1 MKKVAQA
8 RPAPHAI
15 EGTGVMSAQEGRG
28 PGTPRARRAGSIPWT
43 AIEADYATGKFTN
56 VELCAKHGIT
66 APVLS
71 RRMRDDR
78 EKDAGRWQRNRS
90 AQVKQATA
98 AMLMQEAVQSTV
110 KRGQE
115 ITAVLAVAAAT
126 RDVILGHRKDI
137 GAARRVWT
145 GLLAEL
151 EATTTSPQ
159 QLAAMLAQAGAH
171 LDEAGRAA
179 LAAQHAQLMQLHA
192 RVGSIQRLADATIK
206 LQAAERRA
214 FGLKDEDGGSDPL
227 DQMTEAE
234 LEAQI
239 QALEAERVAGGP
251 ALKLVKGG

>member
-1 MKKVAQA
+1 MKKITEERQ
-8 RPAPHAI
+8 
-15 EGTGVMSAQEGRG
+15 
-28 PGTPRARRAGSIPWT
+28 PRAQKHPPRTIDWGPIRAEW
-43 AIEADYATGKFTN
+43 ETGAFTQ
-56 VELCAKHGIT
+56 VELARKWDI
-66 APVLS
+66 APETLN
-71 RRMRDDR
+71 RRMRQDR
-78 EKDAGRWQRNRS
+78 QKNPAAWTRKLGDK
-90 AQVKQATA
+90 VKQATA
-98 AMLMQEAVQSTV
+98 VMLAGDALLSTV
-110 KRGQE
+110 RKGQE
-115 ITAVLAVAAAT
+115 VTAVLAVAAAT